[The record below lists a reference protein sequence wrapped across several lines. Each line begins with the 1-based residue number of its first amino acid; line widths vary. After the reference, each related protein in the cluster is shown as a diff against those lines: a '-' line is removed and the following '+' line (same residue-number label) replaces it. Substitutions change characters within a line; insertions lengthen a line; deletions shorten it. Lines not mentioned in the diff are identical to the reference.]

1 MEKIH
6 QLAKEQIWEEG
17 KNLGIDKLKIPISVD
32 KGCIG
37 DLKMDRVNKI
47 SNLMEDER
55 LDIDDPDN
63 HLLSRNEYLRK
74 SLIRLQMLLGDQ
86 NIRKETPLHI
96 AIKNPSENQAAAA
109 R

>member
-1 MEKIH
+1 
-6 QLAKEQIWEEG
+6 
-17 KNLGIDKLKIPISVD
+17 
-32 KGCIG
+32 
-37 DLKMDRVNKI
+37 
-47 SNLMEDER
+47 MEDER

-63 HLLSRNEYLRK
+63 RLLSRNQYLRK

-109 R
+109 G